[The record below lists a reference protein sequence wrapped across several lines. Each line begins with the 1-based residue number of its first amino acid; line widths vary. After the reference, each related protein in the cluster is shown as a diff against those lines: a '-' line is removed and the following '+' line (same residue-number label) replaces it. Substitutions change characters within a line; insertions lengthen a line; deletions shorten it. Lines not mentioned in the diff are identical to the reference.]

1 MQLGSVK
8 RLTHIHSLLLLEL
21 THPNHVTY
29 RLAAGTDCSGSVGV
43 VVGGVW

>member
-29 RLAAGTDCSGSVGV
+29 RLAAGTVGV